1 MRDQSHKR
9 HIVKAITWR
18 IIGTLDTMLLA
29 WWISGN
35 PVIGMKV
42 GLAEILTKIGLYY
55 VHERIWFRVNLSNN
69 GVLLESRKRHLAK
82 TVTWRLVGTLD
93 TMLLAWWISGNPL
106 IGLQVGL
113 AEIVTKMVLYYFHER
128 VWFRINFGLSNR
140 KEENE

>member
-18 IIGTLDTMLLA
+18 IIGTIDTMLLA

-35 PVIGMKV
+35 SLIGVKV
-42 GLAEILTKIGLYY
+42 VLVEVLTKIGLYY
-55 VHERIWFRVNLSNN
+55 VHERVWYKVNLSKD
-69 GVLLESRKRHLAK
+69 GMLLESRKRHLAK

-93 TMLLAWWISGNPL
+93 TMLLTWWISGDPL

-113 AEIVTKMVLYYFHER
+113 AEVLTKMVLYYFHER
-128 VWFRINFGLSNR
+128 AWFRINYGLPKR
-140 KEENE
+140 KEKNE